1 MSETKQEEKVV
12 DGKTITTTEHESGR
26 KDVHIEVQSLD
37 VDLSDPSNAAAKKK
51 IEEEILPA
59 VANKEILVT
68 VIHKPTNDSASFVCF
83 RKNVRDYAE
92 KVVKQRGGDVSE
104 YCVVQNDDGAVTVTT
119 LWVSTKSM

>member
-68 VIHKPTNDSASFVCF
+68 VIHKPSNDSVSFICK
-83 RKNVRDYAE
+83 RMNVRRYAE
-92 KVVKQRGGDVSE
+92 QVAQKRGGTSND

-119 LWVSTKSM
+119 L